1 MKKYYV
7 LNLLALAMLLAIM
20 PSCSEPLNGTV
31 DDQSLTVKSA
41 NLATAGNPTCNFNSV
56 LTQAEI
62 DGLLQM
68 REEEKV
74 ARDVYLT
81 FSGLYKAPVFSNIAK
96 SEQAHMDA
104 ILNLIKGYGLTDP
117 AYTEVGKFT
126 PAFQNLYDQLV
137 KDGKASL
144 KAALE
149 VGVKIEVMDI
159 ADLEQHI
166 SETKVPNILQVYKNL
181 LAGSKNHLSAFNF
194 NLSKQ

>member
-1 MKKYYV
+1 MKKSNV
-7 LNLLALAMLLAIM
+7 LILLSLAMLLAIM
-20 PSCSEPLNGTV
+20 PSCSEPLNGSGDEAT
-31 DDQSLTVKSA
+31 LTTKSA
-41 NLATAGNPTCNFNSV
+41 PLATACPGCNFSAV

-74 ARDVYLT
+74 ARDAYLT
-81 FSGLYKAPVFSNIAK
+81 FFSLYNVPVFSNIAK

-104 ILNLIKGYGLTDP
+104 ILNLLKGYGLTDP
-117 AYTEVGKFT
+117 AFAEVGKFT
-126 PAFQNLYDQLV
+126 SAFQVLYDQLTES
-137 KDGKASL
+137 GKSGL

-149 VGVKIEVMDI
+149 VGVKIETLDI

-166 SETKVPNILQVYKNL
+166 SETKVSNILQVYKNL

-194 NLSKQ
+194 NLSKL